1 MLQLVPVMKLDV
13 ISGVQLWFLGTR
25 MWTEEAA
32 TGSDNIKVDRNWFSA
47 NRNRANIHVFQLG
60 V

>member
-1 MLQLVPVMKLDV
+1 MLWFVSVQELDV

-25 MWTEEAA
+25 ISTEKAA
-32 TGSDNIKVDRNWFSA
+32 TGSENIKADRNWFSA
-47 NRNRANIHVFQLG
+47 NRNRANMCVVQLG